1 MKKSL
6 IILYTFIFFLFKK
19 SQGQYSSLGIDIDFY
34 QERCITEYYKS
45 QTVIIFES
53 NSESKEI
60 NTKISAPNHRIIYY
74 NKNSTNIFSF
84 ITELS
89 GYYDFCFNNLENK
102 INEVYITIKSGV
114 SANDYSSVAKSKD
127 LEPIDFKL
135 NKILEKENLLEHF
148 NKKSNEKQ
156 DMFGFL
162 YKNISNKII
171 TYSILLIVGMILIG
185 IVEMLYLKRFMEKRK
200 II

>member
-6 IILYTFIFFLFKK
+6 IILYTFIFLLFKK

-45 QTVIIFES
+45 QTVIIFEAS
-53 NSESKEI
+53 TESKEI
-60 NTKISAPNHRIIYY
+60 STKISSPNRRIIFY

-84 ITELS
+84 TTEQS
-89 GYYDFCFNNLENK
+89 GYYSFCISNLGCD
-102 INEVYITIKSGV
+102 IIEVYITIKSGV

-127 LEPIDFKL
+127 LQPIDFEL
-135 NKILEKENLLEHF
+135 DNIMNKESLLEHLY
-148 NKKSNEKQ
+148 KKSNEKQ

-185 IVEMLYLKRFMEKRK
+185 IVEMLL
-200 II
+200 